1 MKTNVKRILVAAGS
15 ILTLLFL
22 VLVIHIATA
31 KPVTIELAT
40 WQVSRFDF
48 KQPIDSITAKKIEYD
63 LGGINGVKG
72 DVLVKN
78 NVVVFFHD
86 NTLTNNKKV
95 FEAFTAKGYQD
106 VSIFTVPNELADK
119 KVCPAMKQDGFAYH
133 FSKGIQRI
141 FN

>member
-1 MKTNVKRILVAAGS
+1 MKINFKRILVAAGS
-15 ILTLLFL
+15 IILLLFL
-22 VLVIHIATA
+22 ILVVHIATA

-48 KQPIDSITAKKIEYD
+48 KQPIDSITAQKIEYD
-63 LGGINGVKG
+63 LSAISGVKG

-86 NTLTNNKKV
+86 NTLTNNQKV
-95 FEAFTAKGYQD
+95 YEAFTAKGYKD
-106 VSIFTVPNELADK
+106 VSIFKVPAELASK

>member
-1 MKTNVKRILVAAGS
+1 MKINFKRILVATGS
-15 ILTLLFL
+15 VILLLFL
-22 VLVIHIATA
+22 ILVVHIATA

-63 LGGINGVKG
+63 LSAISGVKG

-86 NTLTNNKKV
+86 NTQTSNQKV
-95 FEAFTAKGYQD
+95 YEAFTAKGY
-106 VSIFTVPNELADK
+106 
-119 KVCPAMKQDGFAYH
+119 AYH
-133 FSKGIQRI
+133 SSKGIQRI

>member
-1 MKTNVKRILVAAGS
+1 MKRNVKRILVAAGS
-15 ILTLLFL
+15 IFMLLFL

-63 LGGINGVKG
+63 LSAIAGVKG
-72 DVLVKN
+72 DILVKN

-86 NTLTNNKKV
+86 NTVTNNQKV
-95 FEAFTAKGYQD
+95 FDAFTAKGYKD
-106 VSIFTVPNELADK
+106 VSVFTVPAALANK